1 MYKFVKQIVI
11 MNNVLLS
18 SGLAFLI
25 TFFAI
30 PVIIQVAKD
39 KKLFDEPDERKVHKN
54 VIPTLGGLGIFAG
67 FIIATLMGVPSAISS
82 ELQYFAAATT
92 VIFFLGIKDDILIL
106 SASKK
111 FIGQLIAAGI
121 IIKFGGIQI
130 SNLHGFLG
138 VYEIPHITGTIIS
151 LFTII
156 VITNS
161 FNLID
166 GVDGLAGSLGLLTT
180 IVFGTY
186 FYYAG
191 QLTYAVMAFAL
202 AGSIIGFLIYNF
214 SPAKI
219 FMGDTGSL
227 LLGLVNSILV
237 IKFINIAGNSAS
249 NLPIESAPAIGFSI
263 LMIPLFDTLRV
274 FGLRIMQRR
283 SPFSPDRTHVHHFL
297 LDLGLSHRMVTIT
310 CVLVNI
316 TFIAMAFF
324 MRSLGTTTV
333 LGVLLLSAF
342 VFIGII
348 YYSRPKNRTIITRKV
363 EKTDMIKS
371 HKIFKLA
378 GEALEAD

>member
-1 MYKFVKQIVI
+1 MQYI
-11 MNNVLLS
+11 LLS
-18 SGLAFLI
+18 AALAFLI

-67 FIIATLMGVPSAISS
+67 FIIATLMGVPSGTTS
-82 ELQYFAAATT
+82 ELQYFAAAAT
-92 VIFFLGIKDDILIL
+92 VIFFLGIKDDILVL

-121 IIKFGGIQI
+121 IIKFGNVHID
-130 SNLHGFLG
+130 NMYGFLG
-138 VYEIPHITGTIIS
+138 IHQLPYTASIVLSI
-151 LFTII
+151 FTII

-180 IVFGTY
+180 LIFGIY
-186 FYYAG
+186 FFYAG
-191 QLTYAVMAFAL
+191 NSTYAVMAFAL
-202 AGSIIGFLIYNF
+202 SGSIIGFLIYNY

-237 IKFINIAGNSAS
+237 IKFINVAGAGVGKSGFPLEA
-249 NLPIESAPAIGFSI
+249 APAIGVAI

-274 FGLRIMQRR
+274 FGLRILDRR

-297 LDLGLSHRMVTIT
+297 LDLGFSHRMITLT
-310 CVLVNI
+310 CVSVNI
-316 TFIAMAFF
+316 GFIALAYFLRGM
-324 MRSLGTTTV
+324 GTTTV
-333 LGVLLLSAF
+333 LGILLLAAF
-342 VFIGII
+342 VFIGVI
-348 YYSRPKNRTIITRKV
+348 YFSRA
-363 EKTDMIKS
+363 KTKAAMNETMTNAGIIKS
-371 HKIFKLA
+371 HKILSLA
-378 GEALEAD
+378 SEAVEAD

>member
-1 MYKFVKQIVI
+1 MDNI
-11 MNNVLLS
+11 LL
-18 SGLAFLI
+18 GAALAFLI

-67 FIIATLMGVPSAISS
+67 FIIATLMGVPSGIAS
-82 ELQYFAAATT
+82 ELQYIAAATT

-121 IIKFGGIQI
+121 IIKFGGVQLT
-130 SNLHGFLG
+130 NMHGLLG
-138 VYEIPHITGTIIS
+138 IYEIPHIASIVIS
-151 LFTII
+151 IFTII

-180 IVFGTY
+180 FIFGIY
-186 FYYAG
+186 FFYTG
-191 QLTYAVMAFAL
+191 HLTFAVMAFAL
-202 AGSIIGFLIYNF
+202 SGSIIGFLIYNF

-227 LLGLVNSILV
+227 LLGLVNAILV
-237 IKFINIAGNSAS
+237 IKFINVAGNPAS
-249 NLPIESAPAIGFSI
+249 NFPIEAAPAIGFSI

-274 FGLRIMQRR
+274 FGLRILDRR

-297 LDLGLSHRMVTIT
+297 LDLGLSHRMVTFT

-316 TFIAMAFF
+316 LFIGIAFF
-324 MRSLGTTTV
+324 MRNLGTTMV
-333 LGVLLLSAF
+333 LGILLISAF
-342 VFIGII
+342 IFIGII
-348 YYSRPKNRTIITRKV
+348 YYSRPKHKNIMPGNV
-363 EKTDMIKS
+363 EKSSILKS
-371 HKIFKLA
+371 HKILKLA
-378 GEALEAD
+378 ADTVDVD

>member
-1 MYKFVKQIVI
+1 
-11 MNNVLLS
+11 MNNILLS
-18 SGLAFLI
+18 AGLAFLI

-67 FIIATLMGVPSAISS
+67 FIIATLMGVPSAITS

-92 VIFFLGIKDDILIL
+92 VIFFLGIKDDILVL

-111 FIGQLIAAGI
+111 LIGQLIAAGI
-121 IIKFGGIQI
+121 IIKFGGIQLD
-130 SNLHGFLG
+130 NMHGFLG
-138 VYEIPHITGTIIS
+138 IYEIPRVTSIIIS

-180 IVFGTY
+180 LVFGTY
-186 FYYAG
+186 FFYAG

-227 LLGLVNSILV
+227 LLGLINSILV
-237 IKFINIAGNSAS
+237 IKFINVAGNPAS
-249 NLPIESAPAIGFSI
+249 NFPIAAAPAIGFSI

-274 FGLRIMQRR
+274 FGLRILDRR

-297 LDLGLSHRMVTIT
+297 LDLGFSHRMVTVT

-316 TFIAMAFF
+316 TFIAMAFL
-324 MRSLGTTTV
+324 MRGLGTTIL
-333 LGVLLLSAF
+333 LGILLLSAF

-348 YYSRPKNRTIITRKV
+348 YYSRPKQRNLLPKKL
-363 EKTDMIKS
+363 EKASILKS
-371 HKIFKLA
+371 HKILKLA
-378 GEALEAD
+378 GEAVEAD

>member
-1 MYKFVKQIVI
+1 

-18 SGLAFLI
+18 SGLAFII

-82 ELQYFAAATT
+82 ELQYFVAATT
-92 VIFFLGIKDDILIL
+92 VIFFLGLKDDILVL

-130 SNLHGFLG
+130 SNFHGFLG
-138 VYEIPHITGTIIS
+138 IYEIPHITGVIIS

-180 IVFGTY
+180 LIFGTY
-186 FYYAG
+186 FFYAG

-202 AGSIIGFLIYNF
+202 AGSIIGFLIYNY

-237 IKFINIAGNSAS
+237 IKFINTAGNPVS
-249 NLPIESAPAIGFSI
+249 NFPVEAAPAIGFSI

-274 FGLRIMQRR
+274 FGLRIIQRR

-297 LDLGLSHRMVTIT
+297 LDLGFSHRMVTIT

-324 MRSLGTTTV
+324 MRGLGTTIV
-333 LGVLLLSAF
+333 LGILLLSAF
-342 VFIGII
+342 IFIGII
-348 YYSRPKNRTIITRKV
+348 YYSRPKNKNVFAGKV
-363 EKTDMIKS
+363 EKPHIIKS

-378 GEALEAD
+378 GEPVEAD

>member
-1 MYKFVKQIVI
+1 MDNI
-11 MNNVLLS
+11 LLS
-18 SGLAFLI
+18 AALAFLI

-30 PVIIQVAKD
+30 PIIIQVAKD

-67 FIIATLMGVPSAISS
+67 FIIATLMGVPSGIAS
-82 ELQYFAAATT
+82 ELQYFAAAAT
-92 VIFFLGIKDDILIL
+92 VIFFLGIKDDILVL

-121 IIKFGGIQI
+121 IIKFGGVQI
-130 SNLHGFLG
+130 TDMHGFLG
-138 VYEIPHITGTIIS
+138 VHEIAHIPSIILS
-151 LFTII
+151 IFTII

-180 IVFGTY
+180 LVFGAY
-186 FYYAG
+186 FFYAG

-202 AGSIIGFLIYNF
+202 AGSTIGFLIYNF

-227 LLGLVNSILV
+227 LLGLINSILV
-237 IKFINIAGNSAS
+237 IKFINVAGNPAS
-249 NLPIESAPAIGFSI
+249 NQMYIDSAPAIGFSI

-274 FGLRIMQRR
+274 FGLRILDRR

-297 LDLGLSHRMVTIT
+297 LDLGLSHRMVTLT
-310 CVLVNI
+310 CVGVNMS
-316 TFIAMAFF
+316 FIALAFF
-324 MRSLGTTTV
+324 LRHMGTTTV
-333 LGVLLLSAF
+333 LGILLLSAF
-342 VFIGII
+342 VFIC
-348 YYSRPKNRTIITRKV
+348 YS
-363 EKTDMIKS
+363 
-371 HKIFKLA
+371 
-378 GEALEAD
+378 

>member
-1 MYKFVKQIVI
+1 

-82 ELQYFAAATT
+82 DLQYFAAATT
-92 VIFFLGIKDDILIL
+92 VIFFLGIKDDILVL

-130 SNLHGFLG
+130 SNFHGLLG
-138 VYEIPHITGTIIS
+138 IYEIPHITGVIIS
-151 LFTII
+151 IFTII

-166 GVDGLAGSLGLLTT
+166 GIDGLAGSLGLLTT
-180 IVFGTY
+180 LVFGTY
-186 FYYAG
+186 FFYAG

-237 IKFINIAGNSAS
+237 IKFINTAGNPAS
-249 NLPIESAPAIGFSI
+249 NFPIEAAPAIGFSI

-274 FGLRIMQRR
+274 FGLRIIQRR
-283 SPFSPDRTHVHHFL
+283 SPFSPDRTHIHHFL

-324 MRSLGTTTV
+324 MRGLGTTTV
-333 LGVLLLSAF
+333 LGILLLSAF
-342 VFIGII
+342 IFIGII
-348 YYSRPKNRTIITRKV
+348 YYSRPKNRNVFARKV
-363 EKTDMIKS
+363 EKAEIIKA

-378 GEALEAD
+378 GEPVEAD